1 MYETTLLGL
10 PSHPPTPTS
19 SCFPSVSF
27 FTSNKSYIGSLI
39 IFFRIDVGRY
49 YGGGAK
55 YKSVWDRMNL
65 INKNAKSLKA
75 AVDAGLDPITVDLID
90 AEAGKSKNQGS
101 GCSLLS
107 IPLSI
112 ALPLA
117 HFTISFCLQLQ
128 IRLLIFGRHV
138 EEIWWRLHLFST

>member
-1 MYETTLLGL
+1 MKLLCL
-10 PSHPPTPTS
+10 FSPVIHPPTS
-19 SCFPSVSF
+19 SRFPSVSF
-27 FTSNKSYIGSLI
+27 FTSNEVIHWVPDNIYE
-39 IFFRIDVGRY
+39 IDVGRY

-101 GCSLLS
+101 GRSLWN
-107 IPLSI
+107 IPLSL
-112 ALPLA
+112 ALA
-117 HFTISFCLQLQ
+117 HCTISFFLQLQ
-128 IRLLIFGRHV
+128 IRLLIFGRHL

>member
-1 MYETTLLGL
+1 MKLFSLVF
-10 PSHPPTPTS
+10 PVIHPPTS

-27 FTSNKSYIGSLI
+27 FTSNEVIHWVPDNI
-39 IFFRIDVGRY
+39 FRIDVGRY

-101 GCSLLS
+101 GRSLWS
-107 IPLSI
+107 IPLSL

-117 HFTISFCLQLQ
+117 HFTIPFCLQLQ
-128 IRLLIFGRHV
+128 IRLLIFGRHL
-138 EEIWWRLHLFST
+138 EEIWWRLHHFST